1 MLEKINW
8 LGHSSFRITDN
19 LIIYVDPW
27 KLNENVKADII
38 LITHS
43 HFDHMSIPDIN
54 NLIKQKTTL
63 VAPESAKSELSE
75 VNCEKIFMN
84 PNENKIVK
92 EINISTIPAYNQDK
106 DFHPKSKKWVGYV
119 IEIDGEKLYFS
130 GDTDYIPEMKN
141 LTDIDIAFLPISGKY
156 TMNVNEAVNAALDI
170 YPKYAIPT
178 HYGDIIGDSNDAKE
192 FIRLL
197 REKDPTMETLE
208 LEKETE
214 IF

>member
-8 LGHSSFRITDN
+8 LGHSSFRITHN

-43 HFDHMSIPDIN
+43 HFDHMSISDIN
-54 NLIKQKTTL
+54 NLIKEKTTL

-84 PNENKIVK
+84 PNETKIVK
-92 EINISTIPAYNQDK
+92 EINISTIPAYNKNK
-106 DFHPKSKKWVGYV
+106 DYHPKTKKWLGYV
-119 IEIDGEKLYFS
+119 IEIDGEKLYFA
-130 GDTDYIPEMKN
+130 GDTDYIPEMKK
-141 LTDIDIAFLPISGKY
+141 LEDIDIAFLPISGKY

-170 YPKYAIPT
+170 QPKYAIPT

-197 REKDPTMETLE
+197 REKDPTIETLE